1 MKSFQQTISMSSSLR
16 SSKWN
21 CLYAIQLATLAAMLA
36 WTVFDPQFEP
46 LVDALRRGS
55 DSPIAALRSAN
66 VMFGAWRPSLFFV
79 VIGLACVSLVGLFL
93 GMLKGTVASRPVRSL
108 RSLLMLTAVVAL
120 WCGLVTNHA
129 SLAWQGKRLRL
140 VARVA
145 ELETIA
151 RPLRSDWPKEDG
163 ELPRIGP
170 FMAYPF
176 GDPTTMILLAP
187 PTVSGGEICIAAIE
201 RCDDGAIKLQLGGS
215 KAADWV
221 EWHPESSEPESFVG
235 GLQDSH
241 HLRSHLR
248 LGSGWFLVR
257 YDA

>member
-1 MKSFQQTISMSSSLR
+1 MKSFQPTIGLSAIPSLNR
-16 SSKWN
+16 WN
-21 CLYAIQLATLAAMLA
+21 CLYVVQLATLVAMLSWA
-36 WTVFDPQFEP
+36 IFDPLFEP
-46 LVDALRRGS
+46 LVEALIRGS
-55 DSPIAALRSAN
+55 ESPIAALRLAKEM
-66 VMFGAWRPSLFFV
+66 VGAWRASLLV
-79 VIGLACVSLVGLFL
+79 LLLVLAGGSLGGLFL
-93 GMLKGTVASRPVRSL
+93 GMLKGTAASRSVRSL
-108 RSLLMLTAVVAL
+108 RSLMMLTAVVAL
-120 WCGLVTNHA
+120 WCGLVINHA

-140 VARVA
+140 VSRID

-151 RPLRSDWPKEDG
+151 RPLRSDWPREDG

-187 PTVSGGEICIAAIE
+187 PTVSGGEICIATIQ
-201 RCDDGAIKLQLGGS
+201 RCGDGALKLQLGGDS
-215 KAADWV
+215 ADWV